1 MSALA
6 AAYAQTFRGVAPFRG
21 VEFDKGAENALASL
35 PIQTAT
41 LMAPLA
47 DRGLGAQA
55 QLIGQKLSNA
65 QRTLEQNTEI
75 AFLEKQRKD
84 TRKAT
89 LADRLLQA
97 ASGLGKSGAS
107 DWAMGQLFASQGDG
121 MTRAGNRLGTALA
134 TFEGANA
141 VNNTAIQAWQD
152 VLKQA
157 GNAGAGLPIPTT
169 RAT

>member
-6 AAYAQTFRGVAPFRG
+6 AAYAQTFRDVGPQPGLQIDRG
-21 VEFDKGAENALASL
+21 AQQLLGSL

-47 DRGLGAQA
+47 QTGLNNQA
-55 QLIGQKLSNA
+55 QLISTKLDNA
-65 QRTLEQNTEI
+65 QRTLELNTEI
-75 AFLEKQRKD
+75 SFREKERKAL
-84 TRKAT
+84 RKAT

-121 MTRAGNRLGTALA
+121 LSRAGNRLGTAMA
-134 TFEGANA
+134 TFEGAGA
-141 VNNTAIQAWQD
+141 ANNTAIQAYLD
-152 VLKQA
+152 GLKQSGAA
-157 GNAGAGLPIPTT
+157 GSGLPVPTT
-169 RAT
+169 RA

>member
-6 AAYAQTFRGVAPFRG
+6 AAYAQTFRGVAPQPGLQIDRG
-21 VEFDKGAENALASL
+21 AQQLLGSL

-47 DRGLGAQA
+47 NTGLGAQA

-107 DWAMGQLFASQGDG
+107 DWAMGQLLASQGDG

-134 TFEGANA
+134 TFEGAGA
-141 VNNTAIQAWQD
+141 ANNPAIKAYLD
-152 VLKQA
+152 GLNRS
-157 GNAGAGLPIPTT
+157 GSAGAGLPVPT
-169 RAT
+169 A